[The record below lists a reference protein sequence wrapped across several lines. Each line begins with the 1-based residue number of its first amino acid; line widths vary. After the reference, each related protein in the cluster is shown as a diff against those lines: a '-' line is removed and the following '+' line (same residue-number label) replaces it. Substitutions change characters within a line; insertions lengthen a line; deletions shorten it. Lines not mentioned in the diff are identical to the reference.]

1 LDLIPSEL
9 IKYFTLE
16 NFENY
21 PLVQIP
27 QQFSDHRG
35 EIINI
40 ADGALGDVAVIHS
53 NQNSVRANHY
63 HKNDWHLTYVVSGSV
78 IYSWKKKISDN
89 WEELRISK
97 DQLFYTPPTVIHKMF
112 FEEKTT
118 IIAVSAMSRLSES
131 YEADTIRI

>member
-1 LDLIPSEL
+1 MDLIPSEL

-63 HKNDWHLTYVVSGSV
+63 HMNDWHLTYVVSGSV

-89 WEELRISK
+89 LEELRISK
-97 DQLFYTPPTVIHKMF
+97 DQLFYTPLQLFIRCFLRK
-112 FEEKTT
+112 KQL
-118 IIAVSAMSRLSES
+118 LSQFLQ
-131 YEADTIRI
+131 